1 MRVIKEKR
9 KNLKRRGRRVRGR
22 VAGTAARP
30 RLAVFRSLSHT
41 YAQIMDDST
50 GRTLATANTR
60 QKAVA
65 ALTPKTGN
73 VAAAKVVGKVIADIA
88 LAQGIKQVCFDRGG
102 RRYHGRVK
110 AVAEAAREAGLK
122 V

>member
-1 MRVIKEKR
+1 MRAIKKKR
-9 KNLKRRGRRVRGR
+9 QNLKRRCRRVRGR
-22 VAGTAARP
+22 VVNTAAWP

-41 YAQIMDDST
+41 YAQIVDDST
-50 GRTLATANTR
+50 GRTLAAANTR

-65 ALTPKTGN
+65 AVAPKTSN

-88 LAQGIKQVCFDRGG
+88 LAQGIKQVRFDRGG